1 METKNNRNT
10 LDRIRQQLQ
19 FSNCCYVDP
28 VGLAGGLALWW
39 KDEVDIEVR
48 FKNKNIIRC
57 IISWPNVQERWLG
70 AFIYAPPRRQERS
83 QFWDSLKR
91 LACEN
96 DYPWFC
102 VGDFNEIG
110 SIWEKQGGG
119 ECSRSRIELF
129 QSVLSECALM
139 DLEFKGPA
147 YTWSNNQGVG
157 FNIRERL
164 DKALATV
171 EWRELF
177 PHAQVFHGLTIGSD
191 HSPIIVNCC
200 IPPKRVP
207 YVFKFESMWCTSEN
221 CKDIISNAWAVNLR
235 GSAMFQLVQKLKK
248 CKGALRPWSKMEF
261 GNNVEKIKA
270 LKEHLALMQL
280 HPFSQEQFDQEKQL
294 KEELE
299 ITMLREEMYLHQ
311 RSRINWLNF
320 GDKNSAFFH
329 ATVIQ
334 RRQ

>member
-19 FSNCCYVDP
+19 FPNCCYVDP

-39 KDEVDIEVR
+39 KDEVNIEVR

-57 IISWPNVQERWLG
+57 IVSWPNVQERWLG
-70 AFIYAPPRRQERS
+70 AYIYAPPRRQERS

-102 VGDFNEIG
+102 MGDFNEIG

-171 EWRELF
+171 E
-177 PHAQVFHGLTIGSD
+177 
-191 HSPIIVNCC
+191 
-200 IPPKRVP
+200 
-207 YVFKFESMWCTSEN
+207 
-221 CKDIISNAWAVNLR
+221 
-235 GSAMFQLVQKLKK
+235 
-248 CKGALRPWSKMEF
+248 
-261 GNNVEKIKA
+261 
-270 LKEHLALMQL
+270 
-280 HPFSQEQFDQEKQL
+280 
-294 KEELE
+294 
-299 ITMLREEMYLHQ
+299 
-311 RSRINWLNF
+311 
-320 GDKNSAFFH
+320 
-329 ATVIQ
+329 
-334 RRQ
+334 